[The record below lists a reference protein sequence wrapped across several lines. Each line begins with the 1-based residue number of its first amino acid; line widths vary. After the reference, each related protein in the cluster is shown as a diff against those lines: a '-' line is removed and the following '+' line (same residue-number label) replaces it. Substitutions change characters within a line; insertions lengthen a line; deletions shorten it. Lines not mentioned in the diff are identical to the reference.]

1 MNKDVIR
8 IVNYKLI
15 RGGGSNRL
23 YLIRNNYSKNK
34 SIGKISRN
42 R

>member
-1 MNKDVIR
+1 MNKDAIR

-15 RGGGSNRL
+15 RGGSNRL
-23 YLIRNNYSKNK
+23 YLIKKFNSINK